1 VNVCI
6 RTDASIEIGSGHVM
20 RCLTLAETLREKGA
34 TVVFLCRE
42 LPGNLIGYIKEKGF
56 FVHRLPAPEKA
67 NSLFEGTK
75 HAQWLG
81 VPWQTDAKEVSKAL
95 GALPLQQWLV
105 IDHYA
110 LDAGWEKQMRPLVG
124 RIMVIDD
131 LADRCHESDL
141 LLDQNLYVNMESR
154 YDGLLPARC
163 KKFLG
168 PKYALLRPE
177 FREARRTLR
186 ERDGIVRRILIFFG
200 ASDQTNETG
209 KALRAITS
217 LNRPDISLDVIV
229 GGVNPHKEEIK
240 SLCQKIPNA
249 TYHRQVANM
258 AELMASADLAIG
270 AGGTTTWERCYLKL
284 PSITVVLADNQQET
298 TNAVASTGASLVL
311 GRSGE
316 VTEVSLARA
325 ITHFITNVTATNE
338 MGIQAGKVMGDRFTT
353 ECKTLIEILLEE
365 QIAAS

>member
-6 RTDASIEIGSGHVM
+6 RTDASVEIGSGHVM
-20 RCLTLAETLREKGA
+20 RCLTLAETLRETGA
-34 TVVFLCRE
+34 KVAFLCRE
-42 LPGNLIGYIKEKGF
+42 LPGNLIGYIEEKGF

-67 NSLFEGTK
+67 TNLFEGTK

-95 GALPLQQWLV
+95 DALPLQQWLV
-105 IDHYA
+105 IDHYS

-124 RIMVIDD
+124 SIMVIDD
-131 LADRCHESDL
+131 LADRCHECDL

-154 YDGLLPARC
+154 YVGLLPARC

-168 PKYALLRPE
+168 PRYALLRPE
-177 FREARRTLR
+177 FREARRSLR

-200 ASDQTNETG
+200 TSDQTNETG
-209 KALRAITS
+209 KALRAITT
-217 LNRPDISLDVIV
+217 LNRPDISLEVIV
-229 GGVNPHKEEIK
+229 GSVNPHKEEIK
-240 SLCQKIPNA
+240 QLCQGLTNA
-249 TYHRQVANM
+249 TYHCQVGNM
-258 AELMASADLAIG
+258 AELMSSADLAIG
-270 AGGTTTWERCYLKL
+270 AGGATTWERCYLEL

-298 TNAVASTGASLVL
+298 SNAVAAAGASMVL

-316 VTEVSLARA
+316 VTEDALARA
-325 ITHFITNVTATNE
+325 ISNFLKNMPVTKK
-338 MGIQAGKVMGDRFTT
+338 MGTRAGEIMGNRFTT
-353 ECKTLIEILLEE
+353 ECESLIKVMLEE